1 MKQIILTALFAIFT
15 LTLSAQSLIFE
26 KEDSVKM
33 QQLFDSAPK
42 QATTANY
49 MTYFG
54 SKLIGVPYVAKTLDR
69 GKKENLVMNLR
80 ELDCTT
86 FTESVFALSLCM
98 KNEAKKL
105 TEYSRYLRLLR
116 YQRGH
121 IAYETRQHYFT
132 SWIESAKKN
141 GFVSEP
147 DYPAALKPAKK
158 TLRINYMSTH
168 KDLYPQ
174 LLDNQSLVD
183 SIAKTEKQLTGTSFT
198 YIPKSQLRKYQSLKK
213 IVHNGDIIVII
224 TNKAGLDT
232 SHIGIASW
240 HKDGTL
246 HLLNASQI
254 HKKVIDEPMT
264 LYDYMQRHPSQLGIR
279 VLHVE

>member
-1 MKQIILTALFAIFT
+1 MP
-15 LTLSAQSLIFE
+15 AQSLIFE

-147 DYPAALKPAKK
+147 DYPATLKPAKK

-168 KDLYPQ
+168 KDFYPQ

-198 YIPKSQLRKYQSLKK
+198 YIPKSQLRKYLSLKK

-224 TNKAGLDT
+224 TNKTGLDT